1 MIFKIN
7 KKYIVVVMLLFLIV
21 QPIYLSY
28 ILEPTRIYKLGRY
41 ALMGGVLLYYIKKR
55 FKTSSLIKTL
65 FFGNYGYL
73 S

>member
-41 ALMGGVLLYYIKKR
+41 ALMGGLLYYIKKR